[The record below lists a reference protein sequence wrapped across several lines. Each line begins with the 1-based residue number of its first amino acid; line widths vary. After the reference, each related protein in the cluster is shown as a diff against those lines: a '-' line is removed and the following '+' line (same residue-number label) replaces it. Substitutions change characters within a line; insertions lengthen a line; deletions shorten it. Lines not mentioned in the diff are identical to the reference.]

1 MRGRSR
7 RWATTRRRTAGH
19 GTIRSRQD
27 AVRALEAVAEYFRR
41 NEPSS
46 PVPLIVERAKRMVS
60 MDFLAVLAD
69 LAPDALE
76 QARRATG

>member
-1 MRGRSR
+1 
-7 RWATTRRRTAGH
+7 
-19 GTIRSRQD
+19 
-27 AVRALEAVAEYFRR
+27 VRALEAVAEYFRR

-46 PVPLIVERAKRMVS
+46 PVPLIVERAKRMVA

-76 QARRATG
+76 QARRATGARNPNDAEERA